1 MLWPARDRR
10 DLGGPVRPGE
20 LVADLLDDEGA
31 RIRAEELW
39 RALRA
44 EAPPGAAGGAAL
56 DAFEHAVELASAAAR
71 RGDIAG
77 VLALEPAFDQ
87 LAQIVKASEA

>member
-20 LVADLLDDEGA
+20 LVAELLDDEGA
-31 RIRAEELW
+31 RIRAQELW

-44 EAPPGAAGGAAL
+44 EAPTGVPGAAAL
-56 DAFEHAVELASAAAR
+56 DAFERAVELASAAAGR
-71 RGDIAG
+71 DDIAG
-77 VLALEPAFDQ
+77 VLALEAAFDQ
-87 LAQIVKASEA
+87 LAQIVKESEA

>member
-31 RIRAEELW
+31 RIRAQELW

-44 EAPPGAAGGAAL
+44 EAPPGTPGRAAL
-56 DAFEHAVELASAAAR
+56 DAFERALELASAAAGR
-71 RGDIAG
+71 DDIDG
-77 VLALEPAFDQ
+77 VLALEAAFAE
-87 LAQIVKASEA
+87 LAQIVKESEA